1 MSVGTGEGTGVRCA
15 ESSRAQEEKVRV
27 CPHVSGGWWEGFQE
41 EEGGP
46 GGMCRGKSRGLRGEL
61 QGARSGEG
69 DGGGWSEKQGQ
80 GESA

>member
-1 MSVGTGEGTGVRCA
+1 MQSLLGHRKKRFVFVLT
-15 ESSRAQEEKVRV
+15 SR
-27 CPHVSGGWWEGFQE
+27 GGWWEGFQE